1 MIVVESVIS
10 GLLVGCVYAL
20 IGVGMSIIYGV
31 MRVVNFAHG
40 DFLVFSSFLAYWLH
54 TQFGL
59 DQVSSLLVV
68 VPIAFLIGILLYY
81 LVIPRLKKSDDPES
95 ASFLAFFGMS
105 LMLMYTMNQ
114 LFGATPRGIDYPYEA
129 LFSAS
134 TQVGPFYFSTGRII
148 SSVVAVVVIALLIY
162 FLFKTHYGKAIRAI
176 IQNSSAAQIL
186 GINTKKVSA
195 LSFAIGLGLVSIAG
209 VLITLVFPSI
219 SSKLGVNYTTIAFVV
234 IVLGGLRQPLG
245 ALLGGIVF
253 GIVESVTSLY
263 VPMGYSMVI
272 TFGILILVVM
282 LKPEGLL
289 SGVKIRRKVRDQA
302 VQSSNTAA
310 ANK

>member
-1 MIVVESVIS
+1 MILVEGIIS

-54 TQFGL
+54 TRLQL
-59 DQVSSLLVV
+59 DPIASLLIV
-68 VPIAFLIGILLYY
+68 VPVSFLFGILLYY
-81 LVIPRLKKSDDPES
+81 LVIPRLQKSDDPES
-95 ASFLAFFGMS
+95 ASFLAFFGIS
-105 LMLMYTMNQ
+105 LMLTYSMNQ

-134 TQVGPFYFSTGRII
+134 TQVGPLFLSTSRII
-148 SSVVAVVVIALLIY
+148 SSLVAIAVISVLIL
-162 FLFKTHYGKAIRAI
+162 FLFKTHYGKAIRAV
-176 IQNSSAAQIL
+176 IQNSNAAKIL

-195 LSFAIGLGLVSIAG
+195 ISFAIGLVLVSVAG

-253 GIVESVTSLY
+253 GLAESISSLY
-263 VPMGYSMVI
+263 VPMGYSTVI
-272 TFGILILVVM
+272 TFGLLILVVM

-289 SGVKIRRKVRDQA
+289 SGIKVRRKLADQTI
-302 VQSSNTAA
+302 QPSRTAS

>member
-1 MIVVESVIS
+1 MIVAEGIIS

-20 IGVGMSIIYGV
+20 IGAGMSIIYGV

-54 TQFGL
+54 TRLQL
-59 DQVSSLLVV
+59 DPISSLLIV
-68 VPIAFLIGILLYY
+68 VPVSFLFGVLLYY
-81 LVIPRLKKSDDPES
+81 LIIPRLQQSDDPES

-105 LMLMYTMNQ
+105 LMLTYAMNQ
-114 LFGATPRGIDYPYEA
+114 LFGATPRGIGYPYEA

-134 TQVGPFYFSTGRII
+134 TQVGPLFLSTSRII
-148 SSVVAVVVIALLIY
+148 ATAAAVAVIALLIL
-162 FLFKTHYGKAIRAI
+162 FLFQTHYGKAIRAL
-176 IQNSSAAQIL
+176 IQNSNAAKIL
-186 GINTKKVSA
+186 GIDTKNVSA
-195 LSFAIGLGLVSIAG
+195 ISFGIGLGLVSVAG

-245 ALLGGIVF
+245 ALLGGVVF
-253 GIVESVTSLY
+253 GLAESITSLY
-263 VPMGYSMVI
+263 MPMGYSTVI
-272 TFGILILVVM
+272 TFVILIVVVM

-289 SGVKIRRKVRDQA
+289 SGVKVRRKLGSQT
-302 VQSSNTAA
+302 VQPSQTAA
-310 ANK
+310 VHK